1 MAKPRIMVVD
11 DDAAFR
17 RLMAQVLHTRYL
29 VLPAEDG
36 VDALKKSQEIRPDAI
51 LLDLSMP
58 GQNGLDTLSQIR
70 NTKALEAIPVIVV
83 TADSRRDTVY
93 AMLNA
98 GANDYVLKSSV
109 AKNRDRLFQKIE
121 RLLNQSNL
129 PLMA

>member
-1 MAKPRIMVVD
+1 
-11 DDAAFR
+11 
-17 RLMAQVLHTRYL
+17 MAQVLHTRYL